1 MGQAPGFDQEALL
14 RLPSEESLVSLDAT
28 GFAQIHQ
35 EDLRFFP
42 SSEGSASA
50 SSSDAFSPRPASTG
64 SLDEFRPLFLPHALR
79 PQFMYRAGLYGQLA
93 SGGESFRS
101 ADSGQSLN
109 DALFGTQPCSLL
121 LLCLDSR
128 DWRVLLLCS
137 RACHDNIAVQARAT
151 AMDLPFQA

>member
-1 MGQAPGFDQEALL
+1 MGQAPGFDQDDLL
-14 RLPSEESLVSLDAT
+14 RFPSAESLPSLEAT
-28 GFAQIHQ
+28 GFDRIDQD
-35 EDLRFFP
+35 DLRFFP
-42 SSEGSASA
+42 SSEGSASD
-50 SSSDAFSPRPASTG
+50 SSSEVLSPRPASTG
-64 SLDEFRPLFLPHALR
+64 SLDEFRPLFVPHALR

-93 SGGESFRS
+93 SRDETSRS

-109 DALFGTQPCSLL
+109 DTLFGTQPCSLI

-128 DWRVLLLCS
+128 DWRALLLCT